1 MKLTMKK
8 AKSISVGAVACG
20 ILLCSPSAWANWV
33 MGGTQFAGTHFT
45 EVDVYFQVPSAPP
58 SGTNASADG
67 TAISPGV
74 ESQNWVLQPVLEY
87 NRTDSENFYAG
98 WTMHNEIVGPNGAF
112 DADLPASV
120 SDGDS
125 IEGVVF
131 LDSSNPGCDV
141 SVGTGCNYVVAWY
154 DMSTGAQ
161 GSRSTT
167 VVFPSGIPEQMTWA
181 QGLIFET
188 PAQLNSCADVPGGAS
203 TGTVFLYEWS
213 SSNNYTQLTTAMTA
227 DNPGTNSD
235 FTDTFFVNGG
245 SVATTCHASA
255 TVGPSGDSNGDEDVT
270 LQF

>member
-120 SDGDS
+120 SDGNS

-131 LDSSNPGCDV
+131 LDSSNPRRDV
-141 SVGTGCNYVVAWY
+141 SVGTGCNYAAAWH
-154 DMSTGAQ
+154 DMTTADQ
-161 GSRSTT
+161 RPRSTT
-167 VVFPSGIPEQMTWA
+167 VIFPSGIPEVMTCA
-181 QGLIFET
+181 HGVIFET
-188 PAQLNSCADVPGGAS
+188 PPQLNSCADVPGGAS
-203 TGTVFLYEWS
+203 TGTEFLDEW
-213 SSNNYTQLTTAMTA
+213 
-227 DNPGTNSD
+227 
-235 FTDTFFVNGG
+235 
-245 SVATTCHASA
+245 
-255 TVGPSGDSNGDEDVT
+255 
-270 LQF
+270 